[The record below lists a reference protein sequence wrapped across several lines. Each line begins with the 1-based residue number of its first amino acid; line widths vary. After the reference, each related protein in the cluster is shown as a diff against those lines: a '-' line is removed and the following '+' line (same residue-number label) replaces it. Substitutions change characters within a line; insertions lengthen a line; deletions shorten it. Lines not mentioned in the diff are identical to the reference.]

1 MDERGRSRDRR
12 ICCSTILAGRRSGMV
27 GARPRL
33 IDFPRERNLHAL
45 RVVDASARSFAAVL
59 NCGVVTF
66 FPQNLRTNFSRL
78 VISGPRLRS
87 GSSQP
92 PLEIESFLKEPR
104 SSRNDA
110 ARA

>member
-33 IDFPRERNLHAL
+33 IDFPRERNLHAF

-66 FPQNLRTNFSRL
+66 SPKNLRTNRSRPG
-78 VISGPRLRS
+78 ISGVSYEVVLHSPPRNRVAVE
-87 GSSQP
+87 GPQ
-92 PLEIESFLKEPR
+92 LEP
-104 SSRNDA
+104 
-110 ARA
+110 